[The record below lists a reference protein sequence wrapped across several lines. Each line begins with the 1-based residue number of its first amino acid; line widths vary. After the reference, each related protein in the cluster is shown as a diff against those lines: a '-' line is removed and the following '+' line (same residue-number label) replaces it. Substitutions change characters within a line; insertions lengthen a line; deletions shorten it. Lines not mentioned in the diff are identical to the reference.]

1 MKILLKLLQIIF
13 CAYAFVTFVI
23 CMLLVFPFAVVASFW
38 GRTGGG
44 NFLYMICRI
53 WADVW
58 FFTIGIF
65 HKNIFEQPLEKD
77 KQYIFVANHISYLD
91 IPIIFKAIRK
101 RPIRVLGKSEMK
113 SIPIFGFIYSFG
125 AVMVDRG
132 NAEKRAQSVRH
143 LKSILKR
150 GISIFIFPEGT
161 FNETHHPLKDFY
173 DGAFR
178 IAIETKTPIKPIL
191 FLDGYDRMHFK
202 SIFSLT
208 PGRSRSIFL
217 EEVSVEEFSLKEV
230 AVLRKKVYA
239 LMEEKLLEYRAT
251 WIMEP
256 IARQLG

>member
-1 MKILLKLLQIIF
+1 
-13 CAYAFVTFVI
+13 
-23 CMLLVFPFAVVASFW
+23 MLLVFPFAVIASFW
-38 GRTGGG
+38 GRTIGG
-44 NFLYMICRI
+44 NFLYKICRF
-53 WADVW
+53 WADAW
-58 FFTIGIF
+58 FFSIGIF
-65 HKNIFEQPLEKD
+65 HKNIFEHPLKKD

-101 RPIRVLGKSEMK
+101 RSLRVLGKSEMK

-132 NAEKRAQSVRH
+132 NTEKRAKSVRH
-143 LKSILKR
+143 LKSILKK

-161 FNETHHPLKDFY
+161 FNETHKPLKDFY

-191 FLDGYDRMHFK
+191 FMDGYDRMNYK

-217 EEVSVEEFSLKEV
+217 DEVSVEEFSLKEV
-230 AVLRKKVYA
+230 ALLRKKVYG
-239 LMEEKLLEYRAT
+239 LMEQKLLEYKAT
-251 WIMEP
+251 WITH
-256 IARQLG
+256 